1 MIDLSPTYLQYIN
14 FIKLFLWGLLPGL
27 IVSIVHFFKLL
38 TKNNYILNFILD
50 FIVTISTTI
59 LFLYLINK
67 YNYGETRFYM
77 ILSFLLGFILFL
89 STIGK
94 LIAKLNKI
102 VYTYLCKLQNK
113 FTNTKIGKI
122 LNK

>member
-27 IVSIVHFFKLL
+27 IVSIIHFFKLL
-38 TKNNYILNFILD
+38 TKNNYTITLILD
-50 FIVTISTTI
+50 LVITISTTI
-59 LFLYLINK
+59 LFLYLVNK
-67 YNYGETRFYM
+67 YNFGETRFYM
-77 ILSFLLGFILFL
+77 LLSFLLGFILFL

-102 VYTYLCKLQNK
+102 VYTYLCKLQSK

-122 LNK
+122 LNR

>member
-27 IVSIVHFFKLL
+27 IVSIIHFFKLL
-38 TKNNYILNFILD
+38 TKNNYTVTLILD
-50 FIVTISTTI
+50 LVITISTTI
-59 LFLYLINK
+59 LFLYLVNK
-67 YNYGETRFYM
+67 YNFGETRFYM
-77 ILSFLLGFILFL
+77 LLSFLLGFILFL

-102 VYTYLCKLQNK
+102 VYTYLCKLQSK

-122 LNK
+122 LNR